1 MCYRVMFK
9 PVNPAISTASEDIEF
24 PGIGMAIIVDCSR
37 IDATIEIVQRS
48 SIWLIVNF
56 EDDPILSSFFCIV

>member
-1 MCYRVMFK
+1 MLQSYVQASK
-9 PVNPAISTASEDIEF
+9 PRISTASEDIEF

-37 IDATIEIVQRS
+37 IDAAIEIVQRS

-56 EDDPILSSFFCIV
+56 EDDLVQNDSLEFFL